1 VGVSAPA
8 PNFQGLTVLLL
19 ESRRSRE
26 MAALVST
33 YGGRPVVA
41 PALREIPLESSPE
54 ALAFADALVRGEFDC
69 VILLTGV
76 GTRALLDVVE
86 RARSREAFVTALAK
100 TKVVARGP
108 KPLAVLRELKV
119 PAWVVA
125 PEPNTWRELLAALDA
140 TGTPLNG
147 LRVAVQE
154 YGVSNLALL
163 QGLEARGGRVTRVP
177 VYRWALPED
186 VAPLRSAVSSVAAG
200 EIDVVIVTTATQAVH
215 LFQVAE
221 TMGQAHE
228 LRGGLRRAVVA
239 SIGPTT
245 TEALQHQDLAVD
257 LEASH
262 PKMGFLVRE
271 AAARSDE
278 LLRAK
283 RESGV

>member
-1 VGVSAPA
+1 MGVSGSTPG
-8 PNFQGLTVLLL
+8 FQGLTVLLL

-41 PALREIPLESSPE
+41 PALREVPLESNPD
-54 ALAFADALVRGEFDC
+54 ALVFADALVRGEFDC

-76 GTRALLDVVE
+76 GTRALIDVVD
-86 RARSREAFVTALAK
+86 RARSREAFVAALAK
-100 TKVVARGP
+100 TKVVVRGP
-108 KPLAVLRELKV
+108 KPLAVLRELNV
-119 PAWVVA
+119 PAWVAA

-140 TGTPLNG
+140 TGTSLKG

-154 YGVSNLALL
+154 YGVSNPDLL
-163 QGLEARGGRVTRVP
+163 QGLEARGARVTRVP

-186 VAPLRSAVSSVAAG
+186 VAPLRSAISSVAGG

-221 TMGQAHE
+221 TMGQASAVRE
-228 LRGGLRRAVVA
+228 GLRRTVVA

-245 TEALQHQDLAVD
+245 TEALRQQDLAVD

-271 AAARSDE
+271 AAERSGE

-283 RESGV
+283 RDS